1 MSSSV
6 MTPMPN
12 TVTLNLGNGYSTT
25 STYKYNSF
33 DLPSGVVIDTYQN
46 GVLTNE
52 DNETFIF
59 NNNGTETINWT
70 DTNKTLNTSSS
81 GTSTMPI

>member
-1 MSSSV
+1 MSSSA
-6 MTPMPN
+6 MTPMPS

-25 STYKYNSF
+25 STYNYNSF

-59 NNNGTETINWT
+59 NKNGTETVNWT